1 MLIPSLLR
9 IMLTRSFQPFT
20 FRGEQ
25 QIELEFATIEDLGL
39 YLHIPFCHSLCSF
52 CPYNKVIYD
61 EQLAEQYKAALLKE
75 IDLVG
80 SQLKMKKP
88 VTSLYIGGGTPAL
101 MAGSLKEI
109 IDCIRKYFILEHGIA
124 VELHPD
130 DLTPR
135 IIALLQEAGVTMIS
149 VGIQSFNRQCLAAL
163 GRAEN
168 DYSQAIELLKQSGFE
183 VIDIDLIFAI
193 PGQTK
198 QMLLNDIDTAF
209 NLGATQV
216 STYPFIEFSF
226 NRNSCKPLSAGDKK
240 RMLRAIAECCEESG
254 RERTSVWT
262 FALSGTAK
270 YSSVTRDHFLGFGPS
285 ATTLLDKKF
294 KINTFSIEAYI
305 EKVHSG
311 QLPTSLSL
319 SFTLRQRAAYY
330 LFWSAYAM
338 KIDPVHFE
346 KIVGRPL
353 SELFGFELWI
363 AQKLSLLYMKKGC
376 YYLTTRGALYYHFI
390 EQAYTHAYISKTR
403 DICRANPFP
412 QKSRSNPVTGL

>member
-20 FRGEQ
+20 FKGEQ
-25 QIELEFATIEDLGL
+25 QIELDFAAIEDLGL
-39 YLHIPFCHSLCSF
+39 YLHIPFCRNLCSF
-52 CPYNKVIYD
+52 CPYNKIIYD
-61 EQLAEQYKAALLKE
+61 EQMADQYKAALLKE

-80 SQLKMKKP
+80 SQLEIKKP

-109 IDCIRKYFILEHGIA
+109 IDSIKKYFIIEHSIG

-130 DLTPR
+130 DITPWT
-135 IIALLQEAGVTMIS
+135 IALLQEAGVTMVS

-168 DYSQAIELLKQSGFE
+168 NYSQAIELLKQSGFE

-193 PGQTK
+193 PGQTN

-209 NLGATQV
+209 DLGATQV

-226 NRNSCKPLSAGDKK
+226 NRNGCKPLSAGDKK
-240 RMLRAIAECCEESG
+240 RMLRAIAEYCEESG
-254 RERTSVWT
+254 RERTSIWT
-262 FALSGTAK
+262 FALAGTAK
-270 YSSVTRDHFLGFGPS
+270 YSSVTRDHFLGFGAS
-285 ATTLLDKKF
+285 ATTLLDKVF
-294 KINTFSIEAYI
+294 RINTFSLEAYI
-305 EKVHSG
+305 ERMHSG
-311 QLPTSLSL
+311 RLPTSLSL
-319 SFTLRQRAAYY
+319 SFSLRQRAAYY

-363 AQKLSLLYMKKGC
+363 VQKLNLLYMKNGC
-376 YYLTTRGALYYHFI
+376 YYLTTRGALYYHLV
-390 EQAYTHAYISKTR
+390 EQAYTHAYISKTWE
-403 DICRANPFP
+403 ISKANPFP
-412 QKSRSNPVTGL
+412 QKITL